1 MIRIFVLT
9 VLSLSFAVQVYSQ
22 KVHRAAKAMNELKFD
37 KSFEL
42 FEEVLQKDS
51 NNIVALIGY
60 AKAQVKQNELTNNP
74 ISQELLQVCYD
85 YLSRSKTITSVKEE
99 DAKVLLMD
107 QIVYDEF
114 SVDTLQKKISNL
126 IWNNYIKEE
135 TSIAKFEF
143 FQSNYYIA
151 NNLNPAKLV
160 GYKLDKLYFDSLS
173 KENTIVAYNYYI
185 NKFDKSKNVKGNYS
199 NDAKSKILGL
209 EYKSAFEASGI
220 EKLNQFISKN
230 KSIAF
235 EGVAKTTF
243 EVNQK
248 LATKEIHKREYQ
260 KAIAAPGVELLEA
273 FITNYKSSEQ
283 YLVAKDSIE
292 NRYYQKAK
300 ASHKLSDYET
310 FLNKYAKSN
319 FRNEI
324 EDTVAS
330 FNFRN
335 TIQSTIKVE
344 LSNFIEKSLKFHKST
359 LIQGF
364 IDSTKTKIYDL
375 EYIEAT
381 NSNELTTILT
391 FYKKYK
397 QSAYP
402 NVALIKTKLFI
413 TWEQAIIKPNSDPQ
427 ENGLLNF
434 IHEFNLEPATAF
446 NKVIDATKT
455 FLFAYAV
462 NLKSKLVA
470 NVISAANK
478 NSSNIYSTLSSEK
491 LESLCALIGG
501 RLNFK
506 NTTSNATIF
515 ENLKNIDPKVNPNT
529 LELFNQ
535 FFINF
540 TVSNSYIQ
548 SIYETSDQGFIFG
561 YQTNEKFVTKLLL
574 WDDTELKYK
583 EIDPSQ
589 KDNNLLK
596 IFMYQNGIT
605 NISNLLNSLPV
616 KYNYVVIGSKINK
629 ESILNLSVTK
639 YN

>member
-1 MIRIFVLT
+1 M
-9 VLSLSFAVQVYSQ
+9 SFAVQVYSQ

-60 AKAQVKQNELTNNP
+60 AKAQVKQNELTNNT
-74 ISQELLQVCYD
+74 ISEELLQRSFD
-85 YLSRSKTITSVKEE
+85 YLSKSKTITSVKEE
-99 DAKVLLMD
+99 DAKILLTD
-107 QIVYDEF
+107 QIVYDEY
-114 SVDTLQKKISNL
+114 SVDTLQIKISNL

-143 FQSNYYIA
+143 FQSNYYKA
-151 NNLNPAKLV
+151 NNQNPAKLV

-173 KENTIVAYNYYI
+173 KVNTIEAYNYYI
-185 NKFDKSKNVKGNYS
+185 NKFDKSKYVKGNYS
-199 NDAKSKILGL
+199 NEAKSKIIGI
-209 EYKSAFEASGI
+209 EYKNAFDASGI
-220 EKLNQFISKN
+220 DKLNQFISKN
-230 KSIAF
+230 KAVVY
-235 EGVAKTTF
+235 EGVAKTTY
-243 EVNQK
+243 ELNLK

-273 FITNYKSSEQ
+273 FINNYKSAEQ
-283 YLVAKDSIE
+283 YPAAKDSIE

-310 FLNKYAKSN
+310 FLSKYAKSN
-319 FRNEI
+319 FRNEV

-335 TIQSTIKVE
+335 TINSNIKGD
-344 LSNFIEKSLKFHKST
+344 LSNFIDKSLKFHKST
-359 LIQGF
+359 LIQTY

-375 EYIEAT
+375 EYVEAT
-381 NSNELTTILT
+381 NSNELTTLLT

-397 QSAYP
+397 QSAYS
-402 NVALIKTKLFI
+402 NVALIKSKLF
-413 TWEQAIIKPNSDPQ
+413 TAWEQAIIKPNSDPQ

-434 IHEFNLEPATAF
+434 IHEFDQEPATAF

-455 FLFAYAV
+455 SLLSYAV

-470 NVISAANK
+470 NVLTTSNK
-478 NSSNIYSTLSSEK
+478 NSNNIYSTLSSEK
-491 LESLCALIGG
+491 LESLCALVGG

-515 ENLKNIDPKVNPNT
+515 ENLKLIDTKTNPT
-529 LELFNQ
+529 TPELFNQ
-535 FFINF
+535 FFVNF

-548 SIYETSDQGFIFG
+548 SIYETSDRGFIFG

-574 WDDTELKYK
+574 WDDEDLRYK
-583 EIDPSQ
+583 EVDPSQ

-596 IFMYQNGIT
+596 IFMYQNGIA
-605 NISNLLNSLPV
+605 NISNFLNSQTT

-629 ESILNLSVTK
+629 EAISNLSVTQ

>member
-381 NSNELTTILT
+381 NSNELTTLLT

-402 NVALIKTKLFI
+402 NVALIKTKLFT

-434 IHEFNLEPATAF
+434 IHEFNLEPASAF

-561 YQTNEKFVTKLLL
+561 YQTNEKFVTKRY
-574 WDDTELKYK
+574 TEKP
-583 EIDPSQ
+583 I
-589 KDNNLLK
+589 K
-596 IFMYQNGIT
+596 IQGQTRRRTAY
-605 NISNLLNSLPV
+605 SLAPQAP
-616 KYNYVVIGSKINK
+616 GP
-629 ESILNLSVTK
+629 
-639 YN
+639 

>member
-209 EYKSAFEASGI
+209 EYKNAFEASGI

-235 EGVAKTTF
+235 EGVAKTTY

-402 NVALIKTKLFI
+402 NVALIKTKLFT

-470 NVISAANK
+470 NVISTANK

-605 NISNLLNSLPV
+605 NISNFINNLPTI
-616 KYNYVVIGSKINK
+616 YNYVVIGSKINK
-629 ESILNLSVTK
+629 EAILNLSITK

>member
-470 NVISAANK
+470 NVISTANK

-574 WDDTELKYK
+574 WDETELKYK

>member
-1 MIRIFVLT
+1 M
-9 VLSLSFAVQVYSQ
+9 SFAVQVYSQ

-74 ISQELLQVCYD
+74 ISQEILQRSFD
-85 YLSRSKTITSVKEE
+85 YLSKSKTITSVKEE
-99 DAKVLLMD
+99 DAKILLTD
-107 QIVYDEF
+107 QIVYDEY
-114 SVDTLQKKISNL
+114 SVDTLQIKISNL

-143 FQSNYYIA
+143 FQSNYYKA
-151 NNLNPAKLV
+151 NNQNPAKLV

-173 KENTIVAYNYYI
+173 KVNTIEAYNYYI
-185 NKFDKSKNVKGNYS
+185 NKFDKSKYVKGNYS
-199 NDAKSKILGL
+199 NEAKSKIIGI
-209 EYKSAFEASGI
+209 EYKNAFDASGI
-220 EKLNQFISKN
+220 DKLNQFISKN
-230 KSIAF
+230 KAVIY
-235 EGVAKTTF
+235 EGVAKTTY
-243 EVNQK
+243 ELNLK

-273 FITNYKSSEQ
+273 FINNYKSAEQ
-283 YLVAKDSIE
+283 YPAAKDSIE

-310 FLNKYAKSN
+310 FLNKYTKSN
-319 FRNEI
+319 FRNEV

-335 TIQSTIKVE
+335 TINSNIKGD
-344 LSNFIEKSLKFHKST
+344 LSNFIDKSLKFHKST
-359 LIQGF
+359 LIQAY

-375 EYIEAT
+375 EYVEAT
-381 NSNELTTILT
+381 NSNELTTLLA

-397 QSAYP
+397 QSAYS
-402 NVALIKTKLFI
+402 NVALIKIKLFSV
-413 TWEQAIIKPNSDPQ
+413 WEQAIIKPNSDPQ

-434 IHEFNLEPATAF
+434 IHEFDQEPATAF

-455 FLFAYAV
+455 SLLSYAV

-470 NVISAANK
+470 NVLTSANK
-478 NSSNIYSTLSSEK
+478 NSNNLYSTLSSEK
-491 LESLCALIGG
+491 LESLCALVGG

-515 ENLKNIDPKVNPNT
+515 ENLKLIDTKINPTT

-535 FFINF
+535 FFVNF

-574 WDDTELKYK
+574 WDAEDLRYK
-583 EIDPSQ
+583 EVDPSQ

-596 IFMYQNGIT
+596 IFMYQNGIA
-605 NISNLLNSLPV
+605 NISNFLNSQTV

-629 ESILNLSVTK
+629 ETISNLSVTQ